1 MWERIVMSLIWYSS
15 LSICSSMP
23 KSSGIGKWNYKEWK
37 LTELKEIM
45 SRWQT
50 VLHDRG
56 WNANYMGNHDQ
67 PRPVSR
73 FGDDGKYRVRSAQM
87 LATSDAYT

>member
-1 MWERIVMSLIWYSS
+1 
-15 LSICSSMP
+15 
-23 KSSGIGKWNYKEWK
+23 
-37 LTELKEIM
+37 M

-50 VLHDRG
+50 VLHGRG

-87 LATSDAYT
+87 LATWMLTLEGTPYIYQGKKLA